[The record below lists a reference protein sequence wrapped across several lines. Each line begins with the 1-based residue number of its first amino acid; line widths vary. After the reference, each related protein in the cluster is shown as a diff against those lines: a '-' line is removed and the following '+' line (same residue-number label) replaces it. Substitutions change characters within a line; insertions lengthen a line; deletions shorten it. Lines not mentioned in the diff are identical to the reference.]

1 MEPPSEVMIPGGSFR
16 IWPRSLYFSIGVRLL
31 FSTFRPGP
39 RLECTWVCSVRY
51 DVHGAP
57 PPCRSTCVSF
67 RRFLS
72 YFGTRPQVPF
82 VPCSWGKCPK
92 RAPPPHPP
100 FFLTLLSFVSLHWAA
115 WASSS
120 VPPPFLSYLPSF
132 PSTGPLDPPPR
143 PHPPLFSYFPSTPS
157 SGVLYPFA
165 PLSPSFA
172 FFPSY
177 FPYFPSFLLS
187 TGFLVPIHPTNS
199 PTPLFSYFPSTPSSN
214 GDRNAPAVKG
224 KCVP

>member
-1 MEPPSEVMIPGGSFR
+1 MARPPPAVPLAFPSAASFLTSEQDHKCPLFLVPGASALKEHRRRTPLSFLLYFPSSPSTGPLGPP
-16 IWPRSLYFSIGVRLL
+16 PRSL
-31 FSTFRPGP
+31 
-39 RLECTWVCSVRY
+39 
-51 DVHGAP
+51 
-57 PPCRSTCVSF
+57 
-67 RRFLS
+67 
-72 YFGTRPQVPF
+72 
-82 VPCSWGKCPK
+82 
-92 RAPPPHPP
+92 PP
-100 FFLTLLSFVSLHWAA
+100 FF
-115 WASSS
+115 
-120 VPPPFLSYLPSF
+120 SYFPSF